1 MRGVSN
7 ALVKMESS
15 GMLMN
20 DCILDMQ
27 TKKPL
32 PAIAEA
38 KNELYTKHL
47 IAQDSNTG
55 SFFDALN

>member
-7 ALVKMESS
+7 VLVKMESS

-32 PAIAEA
+32 P
-38 KNELYTKHL
+38 LR
-47 IAQDSNTG
+47 
-55 SFFDALN
+55 